1 MSRYKGGHFLSPHS
15 DKGNGKIA
23 FVISLTK
30 KWKPEYGGI
39 LHFMNDDNLH
49 GDKMLAYI
57 TPFTHDVDT
66 LDDFKLLE
74 VIYG

>member
-1 MSRYKGGHFLSPHS
+1 
-15 DKGNGKIA
+15 
-23 FVISLTK
+23 
-30 KWKPEYGGI
+30 
-39 LHFMNDDNLH
+39 MNDDNLH